1 MRIVYTV
8 LNGHIA
14 GGQVICLRILQAA
27 RRRGDEVCLVSPSRG
42 ELTELLER
50 DGVPVFI
57 VPLDRTF
64 QLHGAWR
71 LARLLRT
78 RHADLVHCH
87 AFIPGAILAR
97 IAGGLA
103 GVPVICHLHAF
114 PTFSQNPAIRLLQVG
129 FERFTA
135 RFARFVA
142 VSEAVRDAYVGHGI
156 PAERVTVIENGVELP
171 TDPLEPSPSDVVA
184 GLSRARLK
192 AGTTTT
198 QANAGTGRANDARVL
213 VGYVGRLSAQKGLDD
228 LIRAAAEL
236 KRRGLG
242 IRVVLAGEEHDGNGS
257 YPTALRKLIAENDL
271 ERDVTLLGFVPDVAA
286 LMRSLDVFVLPS
298 HLEALPVSVLEA
310 MAAARP
316 VVATAVGGV
325 PELVVDGE
333 TGTLVPPRD
342 PSRLADAIGEL
353 AVNPELRARFGRN
366 ARERVVQRFSE
377 QRMLDAV
384 WDVYGDVLSCES

>member
-8 LNGHIA
+8 LHGRIA
-14 GGQVICLRILQAA
+14 GGQMICLRILQAA

-42 ELTELLER
+42 ELTEVLER

-78 RHADLVHCH
+78 RQADLVHCH

-114 PTFSQNPAIRLLQVG
+114 PTFSQNPAIRMLQVAL
-129 FERFTA
+129 ERFTA

-142 VSEAVRDAYVGHGI
+142 VSEAVRDAYVRHGI
-156 PAERVTVIENGVELP
+156 PAERVTVIENGVAP
-171 TDPLEPSPSDVVA
+171 SREPDGEVQA
-184 GLSRARLK
+184 LRLRS
-192 AGTTTT
+192 G
-198 QANAGTGRANDARVL
+198 QVNDARIL
-213 VGYVGRLSAQKGLDD
+213 VGYAGRLSAQKGLDD
-228 LIRAAAEL
+228 LIQAAAEL

-242 IRVVLAGEEHDGNGS
+242 VRVVLAGEEHDGNGS

-286 LMRSLDVFVLPS
+286 FMRSLDVFVLPS
-298 HLEALPVSVLEA
+298 HLEAVPVSVLEA

-333 TGTLVPPRD
+333 TGTLVPPCD

-353 AVNPELRARFGRN
+353 AADPELRARFGRN
-366 ARERVVQRFSE
+366 ARARVVQRFSE

-384 WDVYGDVLSCES
+384 WQCYAETL